1 MGILLSILREVRDP
15 RDFNAWH
22 DLPAI
27 LFIALAATLCGAK
40 SCVAIADF
48 AAANLEL
55 LAEIVDLPNG
65 APSHDCFS
73 RVFRLLDPEEMA
85 QVFTRFVAALREGLG
100 LGPVTGVVAVD
111 GKRLRRGYE
120 RGRACMPPLM
130 VSVWDAETRL
140 TLATRHAPGGNEVA
154 ATLAALKGLVLKGGI
169 VTADALH
176 CHSAMAAEVRKTG
189 AHYALKL
196 KANNAPL
203 FKCAEAAFAVA
214 DKRNKRGK
222 LAFHEESEFAHDR
235 HERRRASVIAR
246 PANAPDFPDL
256 AAIGRIEAERQV
268 GNGKLTKTVHYVVLS
283 KRLTPQRML
292 EVTRTHWCIENQ
304 LHWPL
309 DVVFREDDA
318 RTRKDYGPQN
328 LAVIRKIGIDILRAH
343 PDKRS
348 VGRKM
353 NLAAWKQDF
362 FFDLF
367 TQLR

>member
-1 MGILLSILREVRDP
+1 MDNLLSILREVRDP

-48 AAANLEL
+48 AATNVEM
-55 LAEIVDLPNG
+55 LAEIVDLPHG
-65 APSHDCFS
+65 SPSHDCFS

-85 QVFTRFVAALREGLG
+85 RAFARFAAALREGLE
-100 LGPVTGVVAVD
+100 LGPAKGVVAVD
-111 GKRLRRGYE
+111 GKRLRRAYE
-120 RGRACMPPLM
+120 CGRAWMPPLM

-140 TLATRHAPGGNEVA
+140 SLATRHAPGGNEVA
-154 ATLAALKGLVLKGGI
+154 ATLAALKSLVLKGCV
-169 VTADALH
+169 VTGDALH
-176 CHSAMAAEVRKTG
+176 CHPAMAAEVRKTG

-203 FKCAEAAFAVA
+203 FTCVQAAFAIA
-214 DKRNKRGK
+214 DKSGK

-235 HERRRASVIAR
+235 CERRRASVIAR
-246 PANAPDFPDL
+246 PANAPDFPAL
-256 AAIGRIEAERQV
+256 AAVGRIEAQRQA
-268 GNGKLTKTVHYVVLS
+268 GNGKLTKKVHYVVLS
-283 KRLTPQRML
+283 KRLTPKRVL
-292 EVTRTHWCIENQ
+292 EVFRTHWTVENQ

-309 DVVFREDDA
+309 DVVFNEDDT

-328 LAVIRKIGIDILRAH
+328 LAVIRRIAIDILRAH
-343 PDKRS
+343 PDNRS

-353 NLAAWKQDF
+353 NLAAWRQDF

-367 TQLR
+367 AHLR

>member
-1 MGILLSILREVRDP
+1 MQSFLSILREVRDP
-15 RDFNAWH
+15 RDFNARH
-22 DLPAI
+22 ELAAI
-27 LFIALAATLCGAK
+27 LFISLAATLCGAK

-48 AAANLEL
+48 AAANVEL
-55 LAEIVDLPNG
+55 LAEIVDLPHG

-73 RVFRLLDPEEMA
+73 RVFRLLDPDEMA
-85 QVFTRFVAALREGLG
+85 RVFSRFVAAMREGLG
-100 LGPVTGVVAVD
+100 LGPAKGVVAID
-111 GKRLRRGYE
+111 GKRMRRGYE

-140 TLATRHAPGGNEVA
+140 SLSAQHAPGGNEVA
-154 ATLAALKGLVLKGGI
+154 ATLAALKSLVLKGCT

-176 CHSAMAAEVRKTG
+176 CHPTMAAEVRKTG

-203 FKCAEAAFAVA
+203 FKCVEAAFAVA
-214 DKRNKRGK
+214 DKKGK
-222 LAFHEESEFAHDR
+222 LAFYEESGFAHDR
-235 HERRRASVIAR
+235 HERRRASVIPR
-246 PANAPDFPDL
+246 PANAPDFPGL
-256 AAIGRIEAERQV
+256 AAVGRIEAERQV

-283 KRLTPQRML
+283 KRLTPARML
-292 EVTRTHWCIENQ
+292 EVTRTHWCVENQ

-318 RTRKDYGPQN
+318 RTRKDFGPQN
-328 LAVIRKIGIDILRAH
+328 LAVIRRIAIDILRAH
-343 PDKRS
+343 PDNRS

-353 NLAAWKQDF
+353 NLAAWKQEF

-367 TQLR
+367 THLR

>member
-1 MGILLSILREVRDP
+1 MESLLSILREVRDP
-15 RDFNAWH
+15 RDFNARH
-22 DLPAI
+22 DLAAI
-27 LFIALAATLCGAK
+27 LFIALAATLCGAN

-55 LAEIVDLPNG
+55 LAEIVDLPYG

-85 QVFTRFVAALREGLG
+85 LVFTRFVAALRKGLG
-100 LGPVTGVVAVD
+100 LAAAKGVVAVD
-111 GKRLRRGYE
+111 GKRLRRAYE

-130 VSVWDAETRL
+130 VSVWDAQTRL
-140 TLATRHAPGGNEVA
+140 SLATRHAPGGNEVA
-154 ATLAALKGLVLKGGI
+154 ATLAALKSLVLKGCI
-169 VTADALH
+169 VTTDALH
-176 CHSAMAAEVRKTG
+176 CHPAMAAEVRKSG

-203 FKCAEAAFAVA
+203 YTCVQAAFAIA
-214 DKRNKRGK
+214 DKRGK
-222 LAFHEESEFAHDR
+222 LAFHEESQFAHDR

-256 AAIGRIEAERQV
+256 AAVGRIVEERQA
-268 GNGKLTKTVHYVVLS
+268 GNGKLTERVHYVVLS
-283 KRLTPQRML
+283 KRLSPKRAL
-292 EVTRTHWCIENQ
+292 EVFRTHWTVENQ

-309 DVVFREDDA
+309 DVVFNEDDA

-328 LAVIRKIGIDILRAH
+328 LAVIRRIAIDILRAH
-343 PDKRS
+343 PDNRS
-348 VGRKM
+348 IARKM
-353 NLAAWKQDF
+353 NLAAWRQDF

-367 TQLR
+367 AHLR

>member
-1 MGILLSILREVRDP
+1 MQSLLSIFREVRDP

-22 DLPAI
+22 DLPAM
-27 LFIALAATLCGAK
+27 LFSALAATLCGAK
-40 SCVAIADF
+40 SCVDIADF
-48 AAANLEL
+48 VAANVEL
-55 LAEIVDLPNG
+55 LGEIVDLPHG

-85 QVFTRFVAALREGLG
+85 QVFGRFVAALREGLG
-100 LGPVTGVVAVD
+100 LRPANGVVAVD

-154 ATLAALKGLVLKGGI
+154 ATLAALKGLVLKGCT

-176 CHSAMAAEVRKTG
+176 CHPAMATEIRKTG

-196 KANNAPL
+196 KANNGPL
-203 FKCAEAAFAVA
+203 FKCVEDAFAAA
-214 DKRNKRGK
+214 DKRGK
-222 LAFHEESEFAHDR
+222 LDFHEESEFAHDR
-235 HERRRASVIAR
+235 HERRRASVIKR
-246 PANAPDFPDL
+246 PRNAPDFPDL

-268 GNGKLTKTVHYVVLS
+268 GNGKLVKSVHYVVLS
-283 KRLTPQRML
+283 KRLTPLRML
-292 EVTRTHWCIENQ
+292 DINRTHWCIENQ

-309 DVVFREDDA
+309 DVTFREDDA

-328 LAVIRKIGIDILRAH
+328 LAVIRKIAIDILRAH

-353 NLAAWKQDF
+353 HLAAWKQEF

-367 TQLR
+367 THLR